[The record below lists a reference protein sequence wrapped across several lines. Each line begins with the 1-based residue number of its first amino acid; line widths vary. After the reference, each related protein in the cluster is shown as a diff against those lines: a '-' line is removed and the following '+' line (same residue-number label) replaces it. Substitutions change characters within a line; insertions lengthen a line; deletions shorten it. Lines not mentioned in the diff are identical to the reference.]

1 MTNVTNSALWIWLRS
16 FNVKIKKQCSYPN
29 VVPTYTVTHL
39 AVLAVRNSYGLS
51 KIIIITPEC
60 HSCWLITAIGKLAYS
75 YRPLKNNFTPSTVN
89 EGVIWKISSLFG
101 IKEFLPLC
109 NAACLCYQN
118 SCKGWLGID
127 GRQKVWEKILY
138 WKVET
143 LKDRTYWYLLCFFNI
158 KISYKHEVACTF
170 PLRCALCIQYS
181 LFWAAYI

>member
-16 FNVKIKKQCSYPN
+16 FNMKIKKQCSYPN
-29 VVPTYTVTHL
+29 VVPTYTVMHL
-39 AVLAVRNSYGLS
+39 AVLAVRNYCGLS
-51 KIIIITPEC
+51 KIIICYTRMPLLLINNSNRKTCLFLSAPEKITSL
-60 HSCWLITAIGKLAYS
+60 H
-75 YRPLKNNFTPSTVN
+75 PLYIY

-138 WKVET
+138 
-143 LKDRTYWYLLCFFNI
+143 
-158 KISYKHEVACTF
+158 
-170 PLRCALCIQYS
+170 
-181 LFWAAYI
+181 